1 MGSRSMK
8 SSKEYYM
15 NLGLVWL
22 LGPLIIGFSLHIHP
36 FFGVVVWWGI
46 AILLI
51 CRGLITPT
59 ENEENSDTQNND
71 KEDPLN

>member
-1 MGSRSMK
+1 MK
-8 SSKEYYM
+8 TSKEYYM

-51 CRGLITPT
+51 CWSLTTSSETG
-59 ENEENSDTQNND
+59 ETQNND
-71 KEDPLN
+71 KNDSLN

>member
-1 MGSRSMK
+1 MK

-36 FFGVVVWWGI
+36 FFGVIVWWGI
-46 AILLI
+46 AIVLI
-51 CRGLITPT
+51 CTGLIGPKETG
-59 ENEENSDTQNND
+59 ETQNID
-71 KEDPLN
+71 KKNP